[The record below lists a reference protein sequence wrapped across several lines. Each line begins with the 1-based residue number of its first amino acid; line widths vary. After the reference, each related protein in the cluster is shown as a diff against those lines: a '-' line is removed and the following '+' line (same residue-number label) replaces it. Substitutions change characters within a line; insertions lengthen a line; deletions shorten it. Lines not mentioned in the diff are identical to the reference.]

1 VNPASQAGALR
12 VLVVGR
18 SPGVLAETVELL
30 RDKGYRAD
38 ATNDFDNVLA
48 DYDIPALNYI
58 VFGGMDP
65 PDTKQHLRE
74 EIGRRNAAVTF
85 VQGLAG
91 IPGLIA
97 AQVDALVG
105 SRRGGGDQPQVA
117 YDEAS
122 RTVRLTLDRPER
134 VWINAWWGT
143 SFVPP
148 EPKSAALQVFDQTL
162 AEGDHSIPLPDQIP
176 HQASFIAV
184 SVGGSVLV
192 FTVGAMPQRVTGM
205 VGTLGAPHAQYKSGT
220 AE

>member
-1 VNPASQAGALR
+1 MTNPANQADAPR
-12 VLVVGR
+12 ILVVGR
-18 SPGVLAETVELL
+18 SPSVLGETVEIL

-48 DYDIPALNYI
+48 DYDIPALNYL
-58 VFGGMDP
+58 VFGGMVP
-65 PDTKQHLRE
+65 PDTKQYLRE

-105 SRRGGGDQPQVA
+105 ARGGGDQPRVA

-122 RTVRLTLDRPER
+122 RTVRVTLDQPER
-134 VWINAWWGT
+134 VSIDAWWGT

-148 EPKSAALQVFDQTL
+148 EPKSAARQVFDQKL
-162 AEGDHSIPLPDQIP
+162 AEGEHSIPLPDQIP

-192 FTVGAMPQRVTGM
+192 FTVGAMPQRVMGM
-205 VGTLGAPHAQYKSGT
+205 VGTLGAPPAQYKSGT